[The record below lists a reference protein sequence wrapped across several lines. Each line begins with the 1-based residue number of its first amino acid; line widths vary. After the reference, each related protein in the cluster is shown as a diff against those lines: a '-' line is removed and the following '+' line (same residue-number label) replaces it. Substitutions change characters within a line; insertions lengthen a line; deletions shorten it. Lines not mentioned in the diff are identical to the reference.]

1 MAGAG
6 RGRRWTESS
15 SSSRMQFHILQRQ
28 CDYSCRVH
36 KSLVGPLDELAS
48 APVHSPHTM
57 RDEMFGRYR
66 CVGPSLP
73 SPIHLCSRFLI
84 KQHVLEPLRA
94 CASVSVHRSFPSFPR
109 SLLDDHPITSRI
121 VGFARADS
129 VLSRVRCTVGVA
141 PSRSWSLRSTTPQS
155 ANALDSTP
163 SIHLIFGLWTTDFK
177 IKLGRIVP
185 RSCSLLLWT

>member
-28 CDYSCRVH
+28 CDYSRRVH

-57 RDEMFGRYR
+57 QDEMFGRYR

-121 VGFARADS
+121 VAFARFRECA
-129 VLSRVRCTVGVA
+129 VRWASHRRALGPCA
-141 PSRSWSLRSTTPQS
+141 ARRRRAQMRSIRRLPFISSLG
-155 ANALDSTP
+155 
-163 SIHLIFGLWTTDFK
+163 FGRQISKSSLAGSFQGAAAYFY
-177 IKLGRIVP
+177 GREEQ
-185 RSCSLLLWT
+185 